1 MRILVRKFNQK
12 NLSRNLNNFV
22 LKVLIVVSLLA
33 TPTYGIAQNG
43 PVIISRMNFETGM
56 PQNRTMIGKFK
67 SFSTKINPSIYV
79 ENNQI
84 KSSQPNPVSVYS
96 DRASLSGIHNLIV
109 NKSTIEY
116 VSIKI
121 NQLSDINNFIS
132 LSRFSNFTNLKFIH
146 IIFEFEI
153 SNSEMTNLIM
163 NAPSNSYVIYESRK
177 IM

>member
-1 MRILVRKFNQK
+1 MRILVRKFNPK

-22 LKVLIVVSLLA
+22 LKVLIVVSLL
-33 TPTYGIAQNG
+33 TTSTYGIAQNE
-43 PVIISRMNFETGM
+43 PVIISKMSFEAGT
-56 PQNRTMIGKFK
+56 PQNRTTIAKFK
-67 SFSTKINPSIYV
+67 KFSTTINPSIYV
-79 ENNQI
+79 ADNQV
-84 KSSQPNPVSVYS
+84 KSSQPNPVSLYS
-96 DRASLSGIHNLIV
+96 DCTSLRGIHNLIG

-121 NQLSDINNFIS
+121 KQPSDITNFIG

-146 IIFEFEI
+146 IIFEYEI

-163 NAPSNSYVIYESRK
+163 YAPSNCYIIYESRK